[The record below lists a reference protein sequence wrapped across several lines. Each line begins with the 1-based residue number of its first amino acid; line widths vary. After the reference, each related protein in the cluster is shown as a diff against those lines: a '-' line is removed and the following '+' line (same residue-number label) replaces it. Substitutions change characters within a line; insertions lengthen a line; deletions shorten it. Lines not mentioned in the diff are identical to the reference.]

1 MLVDYFINNINEYR
15 SRTFDP
21 GDHLEANKTVI

>member
-1 MLVDYFINNINEYR
+1 MLVDNFIDNINEYR

-21 GDHLEANKTVI
+21 SDHLEADKMVI